1 MNMPEHKRKELG
13 RDGVVYTVKGK
24 GWLVR
29 EVIIPT
35 HLTKELE
42 LRRLPDRLLFEI
54 GAPIIIS
61 ITKSQPEKD
70 LPTSLP
76 RPVSRA
82 LDSLPVSTAYAMGM
96 HKCGWMNS
104 IPVKLPDRNEW

>member
-1 MNMPEHKRKELG
+1 LNHKRKELG

-24 GWLVR
+24 GGLVR
-29 EVIIPT
+29 DVIIPT

-42 LRRLPDRLLFEI
+42 LRHLPDRLLFET
-54 GAPIIIS
+54 GASIIIR
-61 ITKSQPEKD
+61 ITKLQPDKY

-82 LDSLPVSTAYAMGM
+82 LDGLPAPTACAMGM
-96 HKCGWMNS
+96 RK
-104 IPVKLPDRNEW
+104 